1 MGNLSSL
8 YRQASGNPA
17 RRMGATHLW
26 LAEMDSHQAFYRRGS
41 QRNPAM
47 PDWGPMVT
55 TTMLRRISYSR
66 ILVTIRR

>member
-1 MGNLSSL
+1 
-8 YRQASGNPA
+8 
-17 RRMGATHLW
+17 MGATHLW